1 MPRKFKPTEIYLRPD
16 PRHGSL
22 LLAKFINCVMIGGR
36 KAAARNAVYASLDL
50 IQERLPGEDPLR
62 VFNEAIANV
71 KPQVEV
77 RSKRVGGATY
87 QVPIGVRPKRQQS
100 LAFRWIL
107 EVARKSRR
115 GRPFHV
121 SLADEFMAAYRREGG
136 AFTKRENV
144 HKMAEANKAFSHFA
158 W

>member
-1 MPRKFKPTEIYLRPD
+1 MKVFAD
-16 PRHGSL
+16 
-22 LLAKFINCVMIGGR
+22 AIN
-36 KAAARNAVYASLDL
+36 
-50 IQERLPGEDPLR
+50 
-62 VFNEAIANV
+62 NV

-87 QVPIGVRPKRQQS
+87 QVPIEVTRKRQQS

-107 EVARKSRR
+107 DVARKSRR
-115 GRPFHV
+115 GRTFATTL
-121 SLADEFMAAYRREGG
+121 SEELLAGYRREGG
-136 AFTKRENV
+136 AYTKRENT

>member
-1 MPRKFKPTEIYLRPD
+1 MPRKFKSTATYLKPD
-16 PRHGSL
+16 PRHNSVL
-22 LLAKFINCVMIGGR
+22 LSKFINCVMIGGC
-36 KAAARNAVYASLDL
+36 KAVARREVYGALDL
-50 IQERLPGEDPLR
+50 IQERLPGEDALR
-62 VFNEAIANV
+62 VFNEAVNNV
-71 KPQVEV
+71 KPGVEV

-87 QVPIGVRPKRQQS
+87 QVPIAVRTSRQQS
-100 LAFRWIL
+100 LAFRWLL

-115 GRPFHV
+115 GRPFRV
-121 SLADEFMAAYRREGG
+121 SLADELMAAYRKEGG

>member
-1 MPRKFKPTEIYLRPD
+1 MPRKYKPTERFLLPD
-16 PRHGSL
+16 PRYGNVL
-22 LLAKFINCVMIGGR
+22 LSKFINCCMYSGQKSVAQREIY
-36 KAAARNAVYASLDL
+36 KALD
-50 IQERLPGEDPLR
+50 IIKEKMPQEDPVN
-62 VFNEAIANV
+62 VFSTAIENV

-87 QVPIGVRPKRQQS
+87 QVPVEVGRKRQQS

-107 EVARKSRR
+107 EFGRKARR
-115 GRPFHV
+115 GRPFHQ
-121 SLADEFMAAYRREGG
+121 SLAEELMAAFKREG
-136 AFTKRENV
+136 AAWTQRENV

>member
-1 MPRKFKPTEIYLRPD
+1 MPRKFQSTERFMKPD
-16 PRHGSL
+16 PRFNDL
-22 LLAKFINCVMIGGR
+22 LVSKFINSVMRQG
-36 KAAARNAVYASLDL
+36 KKSVAQAQVYGALDMVA
-50 IQERLPGEDPLR
+50 QKMPGEDPVK
-62 VFNEAIANV
+62 VFAAAVENV

-77 RSKRVGGATY
+77 RSRRVGGANY
-87 QVPIGVRPKRQQS
+87 QVPVEVSRKRQQS

-107 EVARKSRR
+107 EVARGSRR
-115 GRPFHV
+115 GRPFSV
-121 SLADEFMAAYRREGG
+121 SLAEELVAAAKREGG